1 MVAEN
6 HDAGLPPP
14 NTRLKGLP
22 MLFSRWGAFV
32 YRFRRPIAVLTVILA
47 IASVTLASR
56 VTDALVSGGWS
67 DPHSE
72 SAAVSTRLADEFGA
86 GRGSIVALYQGDA

>member
-1 MVAEN
+1 
-6 HDAGLPPP
+6 
-14 NTRLKGLP
+14 

-32 YRFRRPIAVLTVILA
+32 YRFRRPIALVTVILA
-47 IASVTLASR
+47 IASATLASR
-56 VTDALVSGGWS
+56 VTDALVSGGWT

-86 GRGSIVALYQGDA
+86 GRGSIVALFRG